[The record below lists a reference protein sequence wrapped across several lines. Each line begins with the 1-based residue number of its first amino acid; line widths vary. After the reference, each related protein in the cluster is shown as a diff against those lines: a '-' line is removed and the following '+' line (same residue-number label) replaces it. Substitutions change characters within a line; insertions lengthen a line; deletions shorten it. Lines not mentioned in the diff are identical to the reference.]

1 MFLLS
6 WFMKLIWVVSMVS
19 VIGLLSVL
27 AMILISDLK
36 GSWYWKK
43 RGGW

>member
-6 WFMKLIWVVSMVS
+6 WFMKLMWVVSFVS
-19 VIGLLSVL
+19 VVALLSVL
-27 AMILISDLK
+27 ATILISDLK

-43 RGGW
+43 RGW

>member
-1 MFLLS
+1 MSMLT
-6 WFMKLIWVVSMVS
+6 WFMKLMWVVSMIS

-27 AMILISDLK
+27 ALILIADLK

-43 RGGW
+43 RGW

>member
-6 WFMKLIWVVSMVS
+6 WFMKLMWVISFVS
-19 VIGLLSVL
+19 VVALLSVL
-27 AMILISDLK
+27 ALILISDLK

-43 RGGW
+43 RGW

>member
-1 MFLLS
+1 MSMLT
-6 WFMKLIWVVSMVS
+6 WFMKLMWVISFVS
-19 VIGLLSVL
+19 VVALLSVL
-27 AMILISDLK
+27 ALILISDLK

>member
-1 MFLLS
+1 MSMLT
-6 WFMKLIWVVSMVS
+6 WFMKLMWVVSFVS
-19 VIGLLSVL
+19 VVALLSVL
-27 AMILISDLK
+27 ALILISDLK